1 MSETIETLPVEG
13 DVPASEAIEQPAE
26 TTAPA
31 TGEEQTPD
39 QQPETQPDPAEE
51 DRTKAQKRIDRLT
64 AEKWAARRQAA
75 ALGARLQEIERQQ
88 TAQRDPNAPLTPA
101 DIDRL
106 ATQRAEQMR
115 RDEVFNAQ
123 CDEAFERGTKAFT
136 DFEATLGNFR
146 AVGGLPP
153 VLIEAAL
160 ETDAPHAVLHYLGKH
175 LDEAED
181 VLKLSPA
188 RMGAAVA
195 RIAAKASAPPPPPPV
210 SKAPPP
216 IRPIQTASTT
226 SADVEPKDIDQ
237 WMEWR
242 NKQARG

>member
-13 DVPASEAIEQPAE
+13 DAPAPEPTAQPAE
-26 TTAPA
+26 TPPD
-31 TGEEQTPD
+31 TGTEETPD

-75 ALGARLQEIERQQ
+75 ALEARLQEIERQ

-106 ATQRAEQMR
+106 ATQRAAEMR
-115 RDEVFNAQ
+115 QAEAFNAQ
-123 CDEAFERGTKAFT
+123 CDEAFDAGTKAFP

-160 ETDAPHAVLHYLGKH
+160 ETDAPHTVLHYLGKH

-195 RIAAKASAPPPPPPV
+195 RIAVKASAPPPPPPV

-216 IRPIQTASTT
+216 IRPVQTASTT
-226 SADVEPKDIDQ
+226 SADSEPKDIDQ